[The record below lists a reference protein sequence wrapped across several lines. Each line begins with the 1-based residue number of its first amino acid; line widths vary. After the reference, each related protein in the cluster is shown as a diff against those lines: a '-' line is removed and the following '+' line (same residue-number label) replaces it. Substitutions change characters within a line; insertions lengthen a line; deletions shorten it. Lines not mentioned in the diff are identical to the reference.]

1 MKTIASPATT
11 RLETERL
18 ILRPVNTADIPAI
31 VTHAG
36 DPRIAF
42 KTTLIPHPYHL
53 GHALD
58 WLESVMV
65 DRKQGNEVFA
75 IERRDEPEAGMIGIV
90 SLELRSDKCSAD
102 VGYWLGVPYWRKGY
116 ATEALREVL
125 RHGFEDRSLL
135 YVGACHMAD
144 NQASGR
150 VMQKANMKFE
160 HVIRGGLVR
169 FGTAYD
175 RVNYGI
181 FADEWR
187 FAGG

>member
-1 MKTIASPATT
+1 MKTIASPASFQTA
-11 RLETERL
+11 RLT
-18 ILRPVNTADIPAI
+18 LRPIAHADIPAI
-31 VTHAG
+31 VQHVS

-53 GHALD
+53 GHAIG
-58 WLESVMV
+58 WLESVEA

-75 IERRDEPEAGMIGIV
+75 IERKGEPGLIGVI
-90 SLELRSDKCSAD
+90 SIELRSDKCSAD
-102 VGYWLGVPYWRKGY
+102 IGYWLGVPYWRKGY

-125 RHGFEDRSLL
+125 RHCFEDRGLL

-144 NQASGR
+144 NLASGR
-150 VMQKANMKFE
+150 VMQKARMKFE

-169 FGTAYD
+169 FGVPHD

-187 FAGG
+187 FVGG